1 MELDLATRTI
11 ELPSG
16 DFAIAETGEG
26 GRPLLLVHGFT
37 GAKEDFADHVGWL
50 AEEGWHVVA
59 PDLRGHGRSPKPS
72 DEASYSLATFAADL
86 VHLVDALR
94 WDRLV
99 LLGHS
104 MGGMIAQV
112 FAIAHPHRLEGLILM
127 DTNHGTFD
135 LEPEIA
141 ALGAELARTE
151 GMQGVKTVL
160 DAMDDP
166 LGSPA
171 FDRLIAQ
178 RPGYQEFSD
187 AKFLSTS
194 PAMYAALLVE
204 LTSAANR
211 LDGLR
216 SLDVP
221 TAVLVGEL
229 DKPFIEPSH
238 ELAAAISGATL
249 TILPEGGHSP
259 QFESPEAW
267 ADAMRT
273 FLTGLSIYGE

>member
-1 MELDLATRTI
+1 MAVDTPLTTRTI
-11 ELPSG
+11 GLPTG
-16 DFAIAETGEG
+16 DFAIVETGEG

-50 AEEGWHVVA
+50 ADGGWHVVA
-59 PDLRGHGRSPKPS
+59 PDLRGHGASPKPS
-72 DEASYSLATFAADL
+72 DESSYSMKTMAADL
-86 VHLVDALR
+86 VHLVDALE

-112 FAIAHPHRLEGLILM
+112 FAIEHRHRLDGLILM

-151 GMQGVKTVL
+151 GMPGVKAVL
-160 DAMDDP
+160 DTIDDP
-166 LGSPA
+166 LGNPA
-171 FDRLIAQ
+171 FDRMVAE
-178 RPGYQEFSD
+178 RPGYQEYSD
-187 AKFLSTS
+187 AKFLSSS
-194 PAMYAALLVE
+194 PAMYASLLIEITTAV
-204 LTSAANR
+204 SR

-216 SLDVP
+216 SLRVP

-229 DKPFIEPSH
+229 DTPFLQPSR
-238 ELAAAISGATL
+238 ELAASISGASL
-249 TILPEGGHSP
+249 TVLPDGGHSP

-267 ADAMRT
+267 ADAVRT
-273 FLTGLSIYGE
+273 FLSGL